1 MMTNLNVREQV
12 IGLTKEWDQE
22 RFEDGRPRVPDEYLE
37 ILRGMTL
44 EEVWLP
50 LYIKG
55 YRFQFEG
62 SLNRLHP
69 AVKMVGRAV
78 TCTFV
83 PARPDLCNAVIE
95 YGEGRGWKGT
105 CNQWVIDSLTQGDV
119 VVADM
124 YDKIYN
130 GTFIGGNL
138 TTAIKARTKNGGA
151 VIWGG
156 IRDVEQMRKI
166 EDIEV
171 CYRGVDRPE
180 SAKLSVCR
188 EMWCFP
194 QRAVYCLFPLTWWRQ
209 LSMKPIKPMQ
219 KIYLVLK
226 C

>member
-83 PARPDLCNAVIE
+83 PARPDLCKAVKE
-95 YGEGRGWKGT
+95 YGEPWLERHL
-105 CNQWVIDSLTQGDV
+105 QPVGDRQF
-119 VVADM
+119 D
-124 YDKIYN
+124 
-130 GTFIGGNL
+130 TRRCGG
-138 TTAIKARTKNGGA
+138 
-151 VIWGG
+151 
-156 IRDVEQMRKI
+156 
-166 EDIEV
+166 
-171 CYRGVDRPE
+171 
-180 SAKLSVCR
+180 CR
-188 EMWCFP
+188 Y
-194 QRAVYCLFPLTWWRQ
+194 V
-209 LSMKPIKPMQ
+209 
-219 KIYLVLK
+219 
-226 C
+226 